1 MQLNKKDL
9 DILLTCDGKG
19 KEEKILALK
28 RILDDISD
36 EDFKKLLE
44 EAHFEE
50 LNKVGVN
57 FIRPDELKDQ

>member
-9 DILLTCDGKG
+9 NILITCDGRG

-44 EAHFEE
+44 EANFEE
-50 LNKVGVN
+50 LNKVGIN
-57 FIRPDELKDQ
+57 FVRLENPQ